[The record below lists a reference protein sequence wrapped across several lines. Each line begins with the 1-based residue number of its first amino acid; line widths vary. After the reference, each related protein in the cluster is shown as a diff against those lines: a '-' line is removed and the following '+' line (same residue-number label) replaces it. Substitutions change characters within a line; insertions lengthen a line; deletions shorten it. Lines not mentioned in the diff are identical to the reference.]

1 MTPPVFDT
9 TKAHPKASDALFIY
23 YIEGVIHPATPVDH
37 PDFLG
42 NWVEDA
48 STFLFFGSP
57 ADEVVKYLIQKA
69 PHLTLIDRYDMTY
82 DQWQGGDAEPFTAG
96 PLTIRPFRKGSP
108 PAGRPGPD
116 EIFLDAGVV
125 FGNGA
130 HPTTSCCLSLLAD
143 MGPALSGKTVQD
155 LGTGTGL
162 LALGAARLGA
172 KRILAVDLN
181 HLAVRTT
188 HENAC
193 INGLSGHILSI
204 QGRAEEIVHAPA
216 DLVVANI
223 HYDIMKHLV
232 VSEGFLS
239 KNEAILSGL
248 LTTEAGKIETQLV
261 SQGFRVAAHH
271 AEDGIWHTFHVK
283 RG

>member
-1 MTPPVFDT
+1 MTPPVSDMK
-9 TKAHPKASDALFIY
+9 KAHPKASDALFIY

-57 ADEVVKYLIQKA
+57 ADEEVERLTRNA

-96 PLTIRPFRKGSP
+96 PLTVRPFGRGAA
-108 PAGRPGPD
+108 PAGAPGPD

-143 MGPALSGKTVQD
+143 MGPGLSGKIVQD

-172 KRILAVDLN
+172 SRVLAVDLN

-188 HENAC
+188 HENARV
-193 INGLSGHILSI
+193 NGLSHRILAV
-204 QGRAEEIVHAPA
+204 QGRAEELVHAPA

-232 VSEGFLS
+232 VSEGFLG
-239 KNEAILSGL
+239 KREAILSGL
-248 LTTEAGKIETQLV
+248 LTTEAGKIEAQLV
-261 SQGFRVAAHH
+261 SQGYTIAAHH
-271 AEDGIWHTFHVK
+271 AQDGIWHTFHVK